1 MTGHPGDG
9 RADDGAGASSLA
21 AAAWYLGRDG
31 QQFGPVTESEF
42 HRLFQTGQ
50 VLPTDL
56 AWREG
61 YPEWQ
66 AVGVIMAQLSPPVAP
81 VASPRVA
88 TAPTPVGAAR
98 AEPYPTASSGVRP
111 MAAASQPTATAQQ
124 PASARPAASARTA
137 APADAAKVRANRTA
151 ERPVAGKRSR
161 RGRIGRG
168 VLWTAI
174 AAFFAIT
181 LTAAYLVV
189 AGDKNLLRMA
199 TALIPRGAERIVP
212 TAPIGGFARTLD
224 ATDSAMQR
232 SALWQVLKK
241 NHAEWYAERVR
252 EATEAVVANKS
263 EAEIANLMMQG
274 VVKLR
279 RQYAAEATSAP
290 LPRLKSIAEQFTGN
304 LSRLRAQSIDTCY
317 QFVSAGEGAPAVVAL
332 LQAPEHTA
340 ALQAQLVATFEAIG
354 EGRRATRIY
363 PQPKPEDYDE
373 LVKILEARGWKN
385 ADMQLFSDSGALAK
399 ASPETVCRLVTE
411 WFESQLAIKDPDTL
425 MRLIVDSLRPV
436 VAG

>member
-9 RADDGAGASSLA
+9 RADDGAGDASSLA
-21 AAAWYLGRDG
+21 VAAWYLGRDG

-42 HRLFQTGQ
+42 HRLFRTGQ
-50 VLPTDL
+50 LLPTDL

-66 AVGVIMAQLSPPVAP
+66 
-81 VASPRVA
+81 
-88 TAPTPVGAAR
+88 PVGALL
-98 AEPYPTASSGVRP
+98 ASPPPGVVPPAPLRTS
-111 MAAASQPTATAQQ
+111 AAVESR
-124 PASARPAASARTA
+124 SA
-137 APADAAKVRANRTA
+137 APATSARAAPAANHAATAVQQPIHSRLAQPARGTAPAEAHKARANRTA
-151 ERPVAGKRSR
+151 ERPIPAKRSR
-161 RGRIGRG
+161 RGRLGRG
-168 VLWTAI
+168 LLWTAI
-174 AAFFAIT
+174 AAFFAVT

-199 TALIPRGAERIVP
+199 TALIPRGGDRIGP
-212 TAPIGGFARTLD
+212 TAPIGGFARTLE

-241 NHAEWYAERVR
+241 NHAEWYADRVR

-263 EAEIANLMMQG
+263 EAEVANLMMQG

-279 RQYAAEATSAP
+279 RQYAAEAASAP
-290 LPRLKSIAEQFTGN
+290 LPRLKLIAEQFTSN

-332 LQAPEHTA
+332 LQAPEHTS

-363 PQPKPEDYDE
+363 PQPKPQDYDE

-411 WFESQLAIKDPDTL
+411 WFESQLAIKDPDTQ